1 MAHDSIFLIKPTVF
15 HLRFCIIFFAT
26 FSFLVFISSLSFP
39 FYRCFFFFFLRVR
52 KEEEE
57 EEEVNEGAM
66 GINGH

>member
-26 FSFLVFISSLSFP
+26 FSFLVFISGLSFP
-39 FYRCFFFFFLRVR
+39 FYRCFFFFLRVR

-57 EEEVNEGAM
+57 EEVNEGEM